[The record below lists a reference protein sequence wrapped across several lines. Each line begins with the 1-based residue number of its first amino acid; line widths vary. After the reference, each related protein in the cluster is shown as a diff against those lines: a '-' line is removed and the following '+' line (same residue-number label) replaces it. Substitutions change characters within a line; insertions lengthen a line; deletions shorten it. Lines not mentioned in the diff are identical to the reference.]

1 MKSGFSNLSDISP
14 QHNEVH
20 RTGFFD
26 YEDGDWTAG
35 FTCGTSGT
43 ITINNSYKTGRYVKI
58 GKMVTV
64 TGEFVVASV
73 SSPVGT
79 LTITGLPF
87 TCGNA
92 IKFYTGVSIHATG
105 LETSGTTTIL
115 GYVVSNTT
123 TIMLEHFTAGS
134 AASMAADVKA
144 NSAFIIGAT
153 YFTD

>member
-1 MKSGFSNLSDISP
+1 MCVEGESVFAYGPNAPEYL
-14 QHNEVH
+14 E
-20 RTGFFD
+20 
-26 YEDGDWTAG
+26 GDWTAA
-35 FTCGTSGT
+35 FTCGTSGG
-43 ITINNSYKTGRYVKI
+43 IYISNSYKTGAYVKI
-58 GKMVTV
+58 GRMVTV
-64 TGEFVVASV
+64 TGELTVDSV

-92 IKFYTGVSIHATG
+92 TKFYTGVSIHATG

-123 TIMLEHFTAGS
+123 TIMLEHFTAGT
-134 AASMAADVKA
+134 AAAMAADVKA
-144 NSAFIIGAT
+144 GSAFIISAT